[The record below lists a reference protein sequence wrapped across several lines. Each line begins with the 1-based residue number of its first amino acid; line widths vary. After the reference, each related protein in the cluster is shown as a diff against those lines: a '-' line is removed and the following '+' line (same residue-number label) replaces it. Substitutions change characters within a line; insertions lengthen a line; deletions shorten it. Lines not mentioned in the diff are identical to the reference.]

1 MKAGVYPT
9 SESRGGLIASGSGS
23 SSTAGS
29 PTAASVFKR
38 GELLVRQVRQRHRAA
53 ELAAWPPPTMIL
65 WDGRL
70 PFPGDDTLAN
80 QGGKLSGR

>member
-1 MKAGVYPT
+1 
-9 SESRGGLIASGSGS
+9 
-23 SSTAGS
+23 
-29 PTAASVFKR
+29 
-38 GELLVRQVRQRHRAA
+38 LLVRQVRQRHRAA